1 MSQIKTQPRL
11 IVEKINTTNKLS
23 VRSVPRH
30 IILIVFSFLFV
41 FPLLWLVS
49 TSLKTDLQVFI
60 VPPELIPKPFV
71 WKNYLDLWT
80 YFPYFQF
87 LKNTVLVVVL
97 SVAGVLVTAPIAAYA
112 FARLRWPGR
121 DFFFLI
127 LLGTMML
134 PSQVTLIPLY
144 LLFSKM
150 GWINTF
156 MPLWVPNWFG
166 GGAFF
171 IFLIRQFLMSI
182 PKDLEESAFI
192 DGAGYTRIYTNIMLP
207 LIHPVLT
214 TVAIFQFMGSW
225 NDFIGPLIYLNDQSK
240 FTLSLGLRI
249 FQQQSSQSQGEIGM
263 MMAATAITVVPVII
277 FFFLAQRKFIEGVV
291 LTGLKA

>member
-1 MSQIKTQPRL
+1 MLQSKAQTRTMTRKRPILAKSSPRSLLRHIVL
-11 IVEKINTTNKLS
+11 IVLS
-23 VRSVPRH
+23 V
-30 IILIVFSFLFV
+30 FFV
-41 FPLLWLVS
+41 FPLLWLLS
-49 TSLKTDLQVFI
+49 TSLKTDLQVFV
-60 VPPELIPKPFV
+60 VPPELIPKPFL
-71 WKNYLDLWT
+71 WKNYTNLWT
-80 YFPYFQF
+80 YFPYFLF

-97 SVAGVLVTAPIAAYA
+97 SVAGVLLTAPLVGYA

-144 LLFSKM
+144 LLFSKL

-156 MPLWVPNWFG
+156 MPLWVPAWFG
-166 GGAFF
+166 GGAFYV
-171 IFLIRQFLMSI
+171 FLIRQFLMSI
-182 PKDLEESAFI
+182 PRDLEESAFI
-192 DGAGYTRIYTNIMLP
+192 DGAGYMRIYTNIMLP
-207 LIHPVLT
+207 LIPPVLT

-240 FTLSLGLRI
+240 YTLSLGLRI

-263 MMAATAITVVPVII
+263 MMAATAISVVPVIV
-277 FFFLAQRKFIEGVV
+277 FFFLAQKKFIEGVV
-291 LTGLKA
+291 LTGIKA

>member
-1 MSQIKTQPRL
+1 MAKPKAQTRM
-11 IVEKINTTNKLS
+11 IVETIDAPARPSL
-23 VRSVPRH
+23 RSVPRH
-30 IILIVFSFLFV
+30 IILIVFSIFFV
-41 FPLLWLVS
+41 FPLLWLLS
-49 TSLKTDLQVFI
+49 TSLKTDHQIFI
-60 VPPELIPKPFV
+60 VPPELIPKPFL
-71 WKNYLDLWT
+71 WKNYVNLWI
-80 YFPYFQF
+80 YFPYFLF

-97 SVAGVLVTAPIAAYA
+97 SVAGVLVTAPLVGYA

-121 DFFFLI
+121 EFFFLI
-127 LLGTMML
+127 VLGTMML

-156 MPLWVPNWFG
+156 MPLWVPAWFG
-166 GGAFF
+166 GGAFY
-171 IFLIRQFLMSI
+171 IFLVRQFLMSI

-192 DGAGYTRIYTNIMLP
+192 DGAGYVRIYTHIMLP

-214 TVAIFQFMGSW
+214 TVAIFQFMGAW

-249 FQQQSSQSQGEIGM
+249 FQQQTSQSQGEIGM
-263 MMAATAITVVPVII
+263 MMAATAIAVIPVII

-291 LTGLKA
+291 LTGIKA

>member
-1 MSQIKTQPRL
+1 MLQS
-11 IVEKINTTNKLS
+11 
-23 VRSVPRH
+23 SVPRH
-30 IILIVFSFLFV
+30 IILIVISIFFV
-41 FPLLWLVS
+41 FPLLWLLS
-49 TSLKTDLQVFI
+49 TSLKTDLQVFV
-60 VPPELIPKPFV
+60 VPPELIPKPFL
-71 WKNYLDLWT
+71 WKNYINLWI
-80 YFPYFQF
+80 YFPYFLF

-97 SVAGVLVTAPIAAYA
+97 SVSGVLLTAPLVGYA

-121 DFFFLI
+121 DFFFLV

-144 LLFSKM
+144 LLFSKL
-150 GWINTF
+150 GWVNTF
-156 MPLWVPNWFG
+156 MPLWVPAWFG

-182 PKDLEESAFI
+182 PRDLEESAFI
-192 DGAGYTRIYTNIMLP
+192 DGAGYVRIYTHIMLP
-207 LIHPVLT
+207 LIPPVLT

-263 MMAATAITVVPVII
+263 MMAATVITVIPVIV
-277 FFFLAQRKFIEGVV
+277 FFFLAQKKFIEGVV
-291 LTGLKA
+291 LSGIKA